1 MARLLVTVR
10 CCCCR
15 LYAVRWNTFGSVPPL
30 PGLLTVSLTED
41 AASLLPRAAPPG
53 LSMAA
58 LASKAARSASPP
70 LYEDPPSYEVA
81 VMMQLGIDRGHL
93 NV

>member
-1 MARLLVTVR
+1 MARLLVTV

-30 PGLLTVSLTED
+30 PSLLTVSVTED
-41 AASLLPRAAPPG
+41 AASLLPRAPPPG

-81 VMMQLGIDRGHL
+81 VKMQLGTDRGHL